1 MRLLAHLARLSP
13 PRSAPE
19 SFDVVTTT
27 IGPAQRRNL
36 AAISKML
43 NQVSVG
49 KLFADENPYL
59 APLNEYVNLCTH
71 RFRDWFFQVLDVPD
85 AETQFNAD
93 EYLDHSLPHKPIIYI
108 SPNEIYSMHALVLQN
123 LDSITDGARDP
134 LRALIAELGGAP
146 MPASAEL
153 DQARAGEIAMTLKG
167 KFETVDDPHS
177 AEKALFAAT
186 KRYVL
191 YLLKV
196 QPAENL
202 LAALVD
208 EVTPQHEEAW
218 DMVVREEFQATA
230 AQMAKRSNSLP
241 NLSGPGMEDV
251 TGYGSY

>member
-1 MRLLAHLARLSP
+1 
-13 PRSAPE
+13 
-19 SFDVVTTT
+19 
-27 IGPAQRRNL
+27 
-36 AAISKML
+36 
-43 NQVSVG
+43 
-49 KLFADENPYL
+49 
-59 APLNEYVNLCTH
+59 
-71 RFRDWFFQVLDVPD
+71 
-85 AETQFNAD
+85 
-93 EYLDHSLPHKPIIYI
+93 
-108 SPNEIYSMHALVLQN
+108 
-123 LDSITDGARDP
+123 
-134 LRALIAELGGAP
+134 
-146 MPASAEL
+146 
-153 DQARAGEIAMTLKG
+153 MTLKG